1 MSCLLLVGWLSFFK
15 KLVCYIFSKYG
26 TQILLLI
33 VDFHGYIFFLSYFL
47 FLFVCNLILLSQG
60 ATCIDTMKFCRIVAD
75 RGKCD
80 ADNIKVTTNTS
91 TKIKKDK
98 NAQTLH
104 IKKQRQNIDSVDP
117 FSVNVKLSLLNSGS
131 VLPHLPENT
140 GKGDQWPE
148 DRSAQIL
155 DAHDKYLKIKLKYWV
170 LSTKTLEQ
178 LCEI

>member
-1 MSCLLLVGWLSFFK
+1 
-15 KLVCYIFSKYG
+15 
-26 TQILLLI
+26 
-33 VDFHGYIFFLSYFL
+33 
-47 FLFVCNLILLSQG
+47 
-60 ATCIDTMKFCRIVAD
+60 MKFCRIVAD

-170 LSTKTLEQ
+170 L
-178 LCEI
+178 